1 MGDFWTIV
9 GGVSMAPRP
18 EQKLQPQMQPASLSG
33 GPRAPQP
40 AGPKR
45 STPGAFG
52 GNRAAKGI
60 ALAILPIALLGYA
73 AIASGL
79 ISFPGAKPDIAH
91 SITAT
96 SAINSTVTADQ
107 GERGDALARIGI
119 ETHNL
124 TQDLAKRMA
133 LQTSRPEGM
142 VVTKVFPNTA
152 GERGGL
158 LTGDI
163 ILAVDGIPVGQGSGF
178 TSKIESTPVGQSVT
192 LILERGGTTQVLPI
206 KVEQRPCSFDA
217 TDQWCA
223 AARVTK

>member
-1 MGDFWTIV
+1 
-9 GGVSMAPRP
+9 MAPRP
-18 EQKLQPQMQPASLSG
+18 EQKLQPQMQPAPLAG
-33 GPRAPQP
+33 GPWTPQP
-40 AGPKR
+40 IGPKP
-45 STPGAFG
+45 STTGPSG
-52 GNRAAKGI
+52 GNRVAKGI
-60 ALAILPIALLGYA
+60 MLAIVPIALLGYA

-79 ISFPGAKPDIAH
+79 VSFPGAKPDIAH
-91 SITAT
+91 SIVAT
-96 SAINSTVTADQ
+96 SPIASTIKADQ
-107 GERGDALARIGI
+107 TDQGDALARIGI

-124 TQDLAKRMA
+124 TPDVAQRMG
-133 LQTSRPEGM
+133 LHTNRPDGM

-192 LILERGGTTQVLPI
+192 LILERSGTTQALPI

-217 TDQWCA
+217 SDQWCA